1 MWEFVGQVL
10 GVALGMSFVYMLLSL
25 LIANLVETVMSR
37 FRDLRPKML
46 QASLL
51 AMLRSTSAPKNE
63 TAAEKLKRLKAERD
77 KIRETL
83 AGKVLE
89 HPLVRGLADAEA
101 DFERQVSYISS
112 STFATALLD
121 VIAPAGKDPRG
132 LADLRRAIDD
142 KLPDNCKV
150 KQTLLALA
158 DQAGYRIDKFQD
170 AIAHWFD
177 ETQSHVTA
185 IYRKK
190 SGFWVALVAAVVV
203 TILNVDSLR
212 IGARLWNDSQ
222 LQSAVADAANKYVA
236 EQAAAQKAAADDGR
250 AVDPPAASDKAQA
263 TKKDSLQ
270 LFREARS
277 QFDSLDL
284 PIGWSGEL
292 IPGFWGAESEP
303 AIANGGV
310 KSDVKSPS
318 VNARQSLLGYIFA
331 KIAGLLVTVVAISMG
346 APFWFDML
354 NKIVNLR
361 AAVGA
366 KPATLKEQQAG
377 EASGK

>member
-1 MWEFVGQVL
+1 
-10 GVALGMSFVYMLLSL
+10 
-25 LIANLVETVMSR
+25 
-37 FRDLRPKML
+37 
-46 QASLL
+46 
-51 AMLRSTSAPKNE
+51 MLRSKAPPANE
-63 TAAEKLKRLKAERD
+63 TPEQKKARLSGEQATVRN
-77 KIRETL
+77 TL

-101 DFERQVSYISS
+101 GLERQVSYISS

-132 LADLRRAIDD
+132 LADVRRAIADN
-142 KLPDNCKV
+142 LPADCKV

-158 DQAGYRIDKFQD
+158 DQAGYRVDKFQD

-190 SGFWVALVAAVVV
+190 SGMWVAVVAAVVV

-222 LQSAVADAANKYVA
+222 LRTAVADAARDYVA
-236 EQAAAQKAAADDGR
+236 EQKAAQNEGAKSGR
-250 AVDPPAASDKAQA
+250 EVDPPAPGDKSAA
-263 TKKDSLQ
+263 VKKDSLQ

-303 AIANGGV
+303 ANAAGGTKSGTTGAAKSGV
-310 KSDVKSPS
+310 KASA

-331 KIAGLLVTVVAISMG
+331 KIAGLLVTVVAISLG